1 MRGPGIGV
9 CSLNVFY
16 GSSYGAGLPAW
27 RLLRSRAHVAA
38 SARHGQR
45 RLALL
50 ITLYLAQQCVPS
62 AAAQCGVAAH
72 PVFAG
77 FSGRAAGREAQSF
90 VTARTPIRASILN
103 SARS

>member
-1 MRGPGIGV
+1 MRGPGIDV
-9 CSLNVFY
+9 CSLNVF
-16 GSSYGAGLPAW
+16 LW
-27 RLLRSRAHVAA
+27 RRVTGVMIIALTRHVAA

-50 ITLYLAQQCVPS
+50 ITLYLAQQYVPS
-62 AAAQCGVAAH
+62 AAACCGVAAH

-77 FSGRAAGREAQSF
+77 LSGRAAGRKAQSF

-103 SARS
+103 SVRS